1 MNKADLIEAV
11 QRALGG
17 DTSRRAVGD
26 AVDAVLDAIAKGVAK
41 GGAVQLVGFGSFKI
55 AHRKARIGRNPKTK
69 EPIKIKASK
78 TVRFVPS
85 AALKDSL

>member
-1 MNKADLIEAV
+1 MNKAELIEAV
-11 QRALGG
+11 QKVLGG
-17 DTSRRAVGD
+17 DTSRRAAGD

-41 GGAVQLVGFGSFKI
+41 KGSVQIVGFGSFKV
-55 AHRKARIGRNPKTK
+55 ASRKARTGRNPKTG

>member
-1 MNKADLIEAV
+1 MNKAELIEAV
-11 QRALGG
+11 QKVLGG
-17 DTSRRAVGD
+17 DTSRRAAAD

-41 GGAVQLVGFGSFKI
+41 KGSVQIVGFGSFKV
-55 AHRKARIGRNPKTK
+55 ASRKARTGRNPKTG